1 MVAPDPVPPTI
12 EALPAASVRP
22 LFSVMIPTF
31 NCAEYLRVCLQSVL
45 AQDLGPGMMQI
56 EVIDDCS
63 TRDDPQAVVREL
75 GAGRVVFTRQRQNV
89 GAVENFNTCIRR
101 ATGELV
107 HILHG
112 DDYVLNGFYTA
123 ISQHA
128 AEYPTAGMYATAVH
142 FVDEAGT
149 VRGSGGSL
157 SCFGDGVSHQ
167 VRRFEAG
174 TPLQFAGTVV
184 RRDSYE
190 QLGGFLPGLVHV
202 ADWEMWIRIVA
213 SRGIA
218 AVPEQLAAY
227 RIFEASHSSG
237 LVRTAENLTDIERGL
252 RVMQRRG
259 SELREH
265 VVLLSVRRRAQSQAF
280 RLAQRGDREGERANL
295 KFWEARA
302 TPRERLRRLVGL
314 VLHRTPPSTRQE
326 SPPG

>member
-1 MVAPDPVPPTI
+1 MVAPDAAPPAI
-12 EALPAASVRP
+12 DSLSASPNRP

-31 NCAEYLRVCLQSVL
+31 NCAEYLRVCLRSVL
-45 AQDLGPGMMQI
+45 AQDLGPEIMQI

-63 TRDDPQAVVREL
+63 TLDDPEAVVREL
-75 GAGRVVFTRQRQNV
+75 GSGRVAFTRQAHNV
-89 GAVENFNTCIRR
+89 GAVANFNSCIRR

-123 ISQHA
+123 ISQRA
-128 AEYPTAGMYATAVH
+128 AEHPTAGMYATAVK

-149 VRGSGGSL
+149 VRNNGGSL
-157 SCFGDGVSHQ
+157 SCFGVEVSHQ
-167 VRRFEAG
+167 IRRFEAG

-237 LVRTAENLTDIERGL
+237 LARTAENLADIERGL
-252 RVMQRRG
+252 RVVQERG
-259 SELREH
+259 IALREH

-280 RLAQRGDREGERANL
+280 RLAQRGDDEGARANL

-314 VLHRTPPSTRQE
+314 VLHRTPPSTWQE
-326 SPPG
+326 TPPG